1 MGAETR
7 ILVEVE
13 VSRTEWREVYA
24 VTLDEACA
32 KAASLPGVIAVL
44 TAHYPD
50 EGTADQRSSTVTGA
64 RNGE

>member
-50 EGTADQRSSTVTGA
+50 EGTRSSTVTGA